1 MKVLHT
7 YGLPQ
12 TAITIIHHVH
22 WALPLLFPFGLLL
35 YSVSEGETVIGLKS
49 LISFRMSGHAR
60 FHPYQDA
67 ISFMGGRSMN
77 IVKRLMNLVQP

>member
-7 YGLPQ
+7 QGLFQ

-22 WALPLLFPFGLLL
+22 WALPLLFPFALLL
-35 YSVSEGETVIGLKS
+35 YSVSEGETVIGLKRVI
-49 LISFRMSGHAR
+49 ISRTSGHAK
-60 FHPYQDA
+60 FHPCHGA

-77 IVKRLMNLVQP
+77 IVERLMNWVQP